1 MRLERQVGLLAM
13 KVLLSN
19 ASAAPIYEQ
28 IAGQIKEQIVNGQL
42 TEGYAL
48 PSIRKLA
55 KDLQV
60 SVITTKRAYE
70 ELENG
75 GFIHAVRGKGC
86 FVAAQNFELL
96 REMKMRVV
104 EEKLAEAVAAAR
116 SLGIEARIL
125 HEMLTLLAEEDE

>member
-1 MRLERQVGLLAM
+1 MNILV
-13 KVLLSN
+13 SN
-19 ASAAPIYEQ
+19 SSTAPIYDQ
-28 IAGQIKEQIVNGQL
+28 IARQIREQIVNGKL

-70 ELENG
+70 ELDKG

-86 FVAAQNFELL
+86 FVAAQNLELF
-96 REMKMRVV
+96 RELKMRAV
-104 EEKLAEAVAAAR
+104 EEKLAEAVAEAQ
-116 SLGIEARIL
+116 SLDIEPKVL
-125 HEMLTLLAEEDE
+125 HEMLTLLTGEGL

>member
-1 MRLERQVGLLAM
+1 M
-13 KVLLSN
+13 KILVSN
-19 ASAAPIYEQ
+19 SSPDPIYEQ
-28 IAGQIKEQIVNGQL
+28 IAGQIKEQIVSGRL

-70 ELENG
+70 ELDKD

-86 FVAAQNFELL
+86 FVAAQNLELH
-96 REMKMRVV
+96 REMKLRAV
-104 EEKLAEAVAAAR
+104 EEKLAQAVAAAQ
-116 SLGIEARIL
+116 SLDIEPSVL
-125 HEMLTLLAEEDE
+125 HEMLTLLTGEDE

>member
-1 MRLERQVGLLAM
+1 M
-13 KVLLSN
+13 KILLSN
-19 ASAAPIYEQ
+19 ASPAPIYDQ

-42 TEGYAL
+42 TEGFAL
-48 PSIRKLA
+48 PSIRRLA

-70 ELENG
+70 ELEKD

-86 FVAAQNFELL
+86 FVAAQNLELL

-104 EEKLAEAVAAAR
+104 EEKLAEAVAEAK
-116 SLGIEARIL
+116 SFGIETKLL
-125 HEMLTLLAEEDE
+125 HEMLTLLTGEDE

>member
-1 MRLERQVGLLAM
+1 M
-13 KVLLSN
+13 KILLSN
-19 ASAAPIYEQ
+19 ASAVPIYEQ
-28 IAGQIKEQIVNGQL
+28 IAAQIKAQIVSGQL

-55 KDLQV
+55 KDLQI

-70 ELENG
+70 ELERD

-86 FVAAQNFELL
+86 FIAAQNLELL

-104 EEKLAEAVAAAR
+104 ESKLAEAVAEAQ
-116 SLGIEARIL
+116 SLGLESRTL
-125 HEMLTLLAEEDE
+125 HEMLTLLTGEDE

>member
-1 MRLERQVGLLAM
+1 MVIVHSVHIHYTHYAQDSQRPKHRGLTNSHDSI
-13 KVLLSN
+13 KIFVSN
-19 ASAAPIYEQ
+19 SSPAPIYEQ
-28 IAGQIKEQIVNGQL
+28 IARQIKEQIVNGQL

-70 ELENG
+70 ELEKAS
-75 GFIHAVRGKGC
+75 FIHAVRGKGC
-86 FVAAQNFELL
+86 FVAAQNLELL

-104 EEKLAEAVAAAR
+104 EP
-116 SLGIEARIL
+116 
-125 HEMLTLLAEEDE
+125 

>member
-1 MRLERQVGLLAM
+1 M
-13 KVLLSN
+13 KILVSN
-19 ASAAPIYEQ
+19 ASPAPIYEQ
-28 IAGQIKEQIVNGQL
+28 IAEQIKAQIVNGQL
-42 TEGYAL
+42 AEGYAL

-70 ELENG
+70 ELERG

-86 FVAAQNFELL
+86 FVAAQNLELL

-104 EEKLAEAVAAAR
+104 EEKLTEAVAEAR
-116 SLGIEARIL
+116 SFGIDSQVL
-125 HEMLTLLAEEDE
+125 HQMLTLLTGEEE